1 MFAFNKTYFYFALL
15 LFLIEV
21 GIAVFTNDNFI
32 RPFVGDVLVV
42 ILIYCFVRAFW
53 NVPPLIVASAVLALA
68 YTAEI
73 LQYFNF
79 LSKLGMQNN
88 KAFTLALGSVFDWKD
103 IFAYTIGIISVI
115 CLENIKTKNK
125 S

>member
-1 MFAFNKTYFYFALL
+1 MFTFNKNYFYFALL

-21 GIAVFTNDNFI
+21 CIAAFANDNFI

-53 NVPPLIVASAVLALA
+53 NIPPLIVALGVLVLS

-73 LQYFNF
+73 FQYFNF
-79 LSKLGMQNN
+79 LGKLGMQNN

-115 CLENIKTKNK
+115 YLENIKAENK

>member
-1 MFAFNKTYFYFALL
+1 MFAFNRTYFYFTLL

-21 GIAVFTNDNFI
+21 CIAVFANDSFI
-32 RPFVGDVLVV
+32 RPFVGDALVV

-53 NVPPLIVASAVLALA
+53 SIAPYIVASAVLALS

-73 LQYFNF
+73 LQYFN
-79 LSKLGMQNN
+79 LVNKLGIQNN
-88 KAFTLALGSVFDWKD
+88 KVLVVALGSVFDWKD
-103 IFAYTIGIISVI
+103 ILAYTIGIILVI
-115 CLENIKTKNK
+115 FLENIKTENK